1 MISSSATRCG
11 RSRYFAA
18 KSGLLATS
26 ITWSRTTKRQQRK
39 KRQAPTRVR
48 DDEDERGYE
57 DEDDLVGP
65 RRVQAPRLRRG
76 RGRGGERESLRAL
89 VRDIPSF
96 VKLLGRL
103 ARGPRVSAA
112 DKAIVLAA
120 IGYLFLPAD
129 LIPDWIPALG
139 EVEDVLVLALALSRL
154 LNSAGID
161 ALMDQWDGDMASLES
176 ALSALNRATS
186 LLPGPVRRLLGGRR

>member
-1 MISSSATRCG
+1 MVE
-11 RSRYFAA
+11 
-18 KSGLLATS
+18 
-26 ITWSRTTKRQQRK
+26 RK

-48 DDEDERGYE
+48 DDEDERGHE

-103 ARGPRVSAA
+103 ARDPRVSAA
-112 DKAIVLAA
+112 DKAIVLAS

-154 LNSAGID
+154 LNNAGID
-161 ALMDQWDGDMASLES
+161 VLMDHWDGDMASLES
-176 ALSALNRATS
+176 ALSALDRATS
-186 LLPGPVRRLLGGRR
+186 LLPGPVRGLLGGRR